1 MKELKNRFIESII
14 LLTVFT
20 CLAGCAQLSGLIRPP
35 SGQPSPAVARIIE
48 RMPAENIDQGQK
60 LSAELV
66 ALGPEAIKELCHKLV
81 PAGKGDDNK
90 ARFALQGLSMYV
102 SRADAENE
110 RTMYAAAI
118 VKALQER
125 NHPQVKAFL
134 IGQLQLAGKRE
145 SVEPLAKFLNDKKL
159 CEPATRAL
167 LAINSDDVCE
177 KLLQALPKLHGK
189 NRITVVKALGQMR
202 CEHAVNDLLRYAKSW
217 EPNLR
222 RTALYSLAN
231 IGHPSACGALAKASK
246 SKNLYERTRAA
257 SLYLLL
263 AERLAEEGY
272 KDQCAKICCQVIE
285 SCGKSGD
292 DHLRTAGVA
301 AAVSALGADGLKDIS
316 DTALRTRLEKYIGAT
331 VVAEAE
337 GFVPLFNGIDLT
349 GWKRHEGLPGGGPDG
364 KWFVE
369 DGAIVGMQDPPG
381 KGGFLTT
388 LQEFRDF
395 ELRLETKIEWPF
407 DSGVF
412 LRVGP
417 DGKSHQVNLDYRPEG
432 QIGRIYCP
440 WTHGVVHQCPEGIKY
455 FKANEW
461 NKLRIICT
469 GEPARIRFWLNNTL
483 VTDFQHTLQTT
494 SGIPQQ
500 GTIALQ
506 VHPGGEGYDK
516 ARAMFRNIF
525 IRQIPTEDQL
535 QESIIEQE
543 SSQGFVPLFNG
554 KDLAGWTGAADA
566 YYVKGK
572 SIICRKHTKGN
583 LYTVKE
589 YGDFILR
596 FEFKLTPGANNGL
609 GIRAPLTG
617 DAAYVG
623 MELQI
628 LDNTADKYK
637 NLKPWQYHG
646 SIYGVVP
653 AKRGYLKPVGE
664 WNSQE
669 VIAKGPQITV
679 ILNGQTIVDADIEK
693 ASASGTIDGTDHPG
707 LKNPAGHIGFLGH
720 GDEVE
725 LRNIRIK
732 ELK

>member
-1 MKELKNRFIESII
+1 MKNLKNKLIQSII
-14 LLTVFT
+14 LLTV
-20 CLAGCAQLSGLIRPP
+20 LAGLSGCTQLAALISPP
-35 SGQPSPAVARIIE
+35 SRQPSPAVARIIAN
-48 RMPAENIDQGQK
+48 MPAENIAQGRK

-66 ALGPEAIKELCHKLV
+66 ALGPEAIKELCQMLS

-102 SRADAENE
+102 SRPGAENE
-110 RTMYAAAI
+110 RTMYVAAI
-118 VKALQER
+118 VKTVQEK

-134 IGQLQLAGKRE
+134 FSQLQLAGKRE

-159 CEPATRAL
+159 CEPATQAL
-167 LAINSDDVCE
+167 LAINSDRVCG
-177 KLLQALPKLHGK
+177 KLLEALPKLRGK
-189 NRITVVKALGQMR
+189 NRITVTKALGQLR

-285 SCGKSGD
+285 ASGKSGHA
-292 DHLRTAGVA
+292 HLRTAAVA
-301 AAVSALGADGLKDIS
+301 AAVSALGSDGLKNIS
-316 DTALRTRLEKYIGAT
+316 NTTVRSKLEKYIGAT

-337 GFVPLFNGIDLT
+337 GFVSLFNGIDLT
-349 GWKRHEGLPGGGPDG
+349 GWKRHEGLPGHGTAG
-364 KWFVE
+364 KWTVE

-388 LQEFRDF
+388 LQQFRDF
-395 ELRLETKIEWPF
+395 ELRLETKIDWPF

-417 DGKSHQVNLDYRPEG
+417 DGKSHQVTLDYRPEG

-455 FKANEW
+455 FKANQW
-461 NKLRIICT
+461 NKIRIICT
-469 GEPARIRFWLNNTL
+469 GEPARIRFRLNNTL
-483 VTDFQHTLQTT
+483 VTDFQHTVQTT
-494 SGIPQQ
+494 SGVPQQ

-506 VHPGGEGYDK
+506 VHPGGKGYDK

-525 IRQIPTEDQL
+525 IRQILTEDQL

-543 SSQGFVPLFNG
+543 SAQGFVPLFNG
-554 KDLAGWTGAADA
+554 KDLANWTGAADA
-566 YYVKGK
+566 YYVRDK

-583 LYTVKE
+583 LYTAKE

-609 GIRAPLTG
+609 GIRTPLTG

-646 SIYGVVP
+646 SIYGVAP
-653 AKRGYLKPVGE
+653 ARRGLLKPVGE
-664 WNSQE
+664 WNSEE
-669 VIAKGPQITV
+669 VIARGPQIKV
-679 ILNGQTIVDADIEK
+679 ILNGRTIVDADIEK
-693 ASASGTIDGTDHPG
+693 VSVAGTIDGKDHPG

-720 GDEVE
+720 GDDVE
-725 LRNIRIK
+725 FRNIRIK